1 MIFYDIKFTA
11 TQNFVNN
18 DNAELLNKLNKHL
31 DLECTDK
38 NFMAQAYEVKET
50 ILKLAC
56 CYNFTANESQNFSQL
71 LAEYIQNL
79 TNTPI
84 NSNHIEEIT
93 THDFYEKV
101 KTAEEQSLYK
111 KESSNG
117 EESWAEEFSPD
128 VLTSANFETK
138 EYVFKKGELKE
149 KAIPTTPAHY
159 KITATSFEN
168 AKELVEDIVSNSLLT
183 NRIWSGRTTFVKL
196 NTPKINNS
204 FENEIDDF
212 FARTCGTTV
221 VIDLE
226 SINIRKNTINSVR
239 DLNQELWN
247 AFEKN
252 ILNHANDTL
261 FVFVENGSTSSSAD
275 MILDKL
281 ANKLEIVKITQD

>member
-1 MIFYDIKFTA
+1 MIFYDIKFTGI
-11 TQNFVNN
+11 QNFVSNN
-18 DNAELLNKLNKHL
+18 PAELLNKLNKHL
-31 DLECTDK
+31 DLECSGK

-56 CYNFTANESQNFSQL
+56 CYNFTPSESQDFSQL

-79 TNTPI
+79 TNTPF

-101 KTAEEQSLYK
+101 KTAEEHSLYQ
-111 KESSNG
+111 KESLNG

-128 VLTSANFETK
+128 VLASPHFETK
-138 EYVFKKGELKE
+138 EYVFKKGELQE
-149 KAIPTTPAHY
+149 KVTPTTSAHY
-159 KITATSFEN
+159 QITATSFEN
-168 AKELVEDIVSNSLLT
+168 AKEIVDSIVSNSLLT
-183 NRIWSGRTTFVKL
+183 YRIWSGRTTFVKL

-204 FENEIDDF
+204 FENEVDDF
-212 FARTCGTTV
+212 FARACGTTV

-247 AFEKN
+247 SFEKN
-252 ILNHANDTL
+252 ILEYANDTL
-261 FVFVENGSTSSSAD
+261 FVFVENGSTSSNAD

-281 ANKLEIVKITQD
+281 ADKLEIVKITLD